1 MEIIQQR
8 NLRHFAIVSF
18 LLTSTSPAADAR
30 IRLVGSWST
39 RCSGRVEIYYNSTW
53 GTVCDDEWD
62 LKDAEVVCRQL
73 DCGTVLIAPQS
84 AHFGQGTGKIWLDD
98 VGCSGTERSLTE
110 CLHSGFGTH
119 NCEHSEDTVVICSH
133 GQIRLVGSGST
144 RCSGRVEIYYN
155 GAWGTVC
162 DDKWDLKDAEVVCR
176 QLDCG
181 TVLIAP
187 QSAHFGQGTGNI
199 WLDDVGCSGTERS
212 LTECQHRGFG
222 THDCGHSEDAGVICS
237 LSLPKPSIS
246 MTPVGEV
253 TWGQDAGI
261 TCFISTQHLGGT
273 FILQQTS
280 GSFRKTQTSN
290 TNSATFSM
298 TEVNFN
304 NEGSYQCQYNT
315 MVSRRNVISPLSD
328 SVRLSVTVSLPK
340 PSISMTPV
348 GEVTWGQDAGITCFI
363 STQHLGGT
371 FILQQTSGSFR
382 KTQTSSTNS
391 ATFSMTE
398 VNFNNEGS
406 YQCQYN
412 TMVSRRNF
420 ISPLSDSV
428 RLSVTVSLPKPSI
441 SMTPVGEVTWGQ
453 DAGITCFIST
463 QHLGGTFI
471 LQQTSDS
478 FRKTQTSNT
487 NSATFSMTE
496 VNFNNEGS
504 YQCQYNTMVSRRNF
518 ISPLSDSVR
527 LSITVPLQQ
536 PSISLTSPNGGLV
549 WGPEGAEVTR
559 GYSFVFT
566 CSISSHY
573 PGGVFSLISSG
584 SGLTIT
590 KPAVNRSASFDFH
603 VAEYE
608 HLGNYSC
615 VYEVTLSARRFN
627 STMTATITVII
638 KMSLLPLVSSVAVVV
653 PLLLLLVLVAVCLV
667 YKRKRGAEQPVTLV
681 QTQCLCSPGHTAHYM
696 TRIKPYSH
704 GTMAVRFSNNYE
716 SNKYEDEDEDDVY
729 QNINPADTKKQLK
742 EEAGRVEE
750 ESDDYEE
757 PESNGD
763 QGPDSDKE
771 EETSDDE
778 ADYEIVTQPLDEL
791 TVDIYGEDEDIYQNF

>member
-8 NLRHFAIVSF
+8 NLRYLAIVSF
-18 LLTSTSPAADAR
+18 LLTSTSPAADAQ
-30 IRLVGSWST
+30 IRLVGSGST
-39 RCSGRVEIYYNSTW
+39 RCSGRVEIYYNSAW

-73 DCGTVLIAPQS
+73 HCGTALS
-84 AHFGQGTGKIWLDD
+84 
-98 VGCSGTERSLTE
+98 
-110 CLHSGFGTH
+110 
-119 NCEHSEDTVVICSH
+119 
-133 GQIRLVGSGST
+133 
-144 RCSGRVEIYYN
+144 
-155 GAWGTVC
+155 
-162 DDKWDLKDAEVVCR
+162 
-176 QLDCG
+176 
-181 TVLIAP
+181 AP

-212 LTECQHRGFG
+212 LTVCQHRGFG
-222 THDCGHSEDAGVICS
+222 THNCAHREDAGVICS
-237 LSLPKPSIS
+237 AILPKSRIS
-246 MTPVGEV
+246 MNPVGDV
-253 TWGQDAGI
+253 TWGQNVVF
-261 TCFISTQHLGGT
+261 TCSISTPTQQLSSAT
-273 FILQQTS
+273 FILKKAS
-280 GSFRKTQTSN
+280 SSFEKTQMSR

-315 MVSRRNVISPLSD
+315 TVSRLNVISPLSD

-340 PSISMTPV
+340 PSISISPV

-391 ATFSMTE
+391 ATFNILK
-398 VNFNNEGS
+398 VNFGNEGS
-406 YQCQYN
+406 YKCLYQIK
-412 TMVSRRNF
+412 VSRRDF
-420 ISPLSDSV
+420 SSPLSDSV
-428 RLSVTVSLPKPSI
+428 RLSV
-441 SMTPVGEVTWGQ
+441 
-453 DAGITCFIST
+453 
-463 QHLGGTFI
+463 
-471 LQQTSDS
+471 
-478 FRKTQTSNT
+478 
-487 NSATFSMTE
+487 
-496 VNFNNEGS
+496 
-504 YQCQYNTMVSRRNF
+504 
-518 ISPLSDSVR
+518 
-527 LSITVPLQQ
+527 TVPLQQ

-584 SGLTIT
+584 SGLNNT
-590 KPAVNRSASFDFH
+590 KPAVNRSASFDFP

-608 HLGNYSC
+608 HLGSYSC

-667 YKRKRGAEQPVTLV
+667 CKRKRRSEQPVNLV
-681 QTQCLCSPGHTAHYM
+681 QTQL
-696 TRIKPYSH
+696 
-704 GTMAVRFSNNYE
+704 AVRFSNDYE
-716 SNKYEDEDEDDVY
+716 NNKYEDEDDVY
-729 QNINPADTKKQLK
+729 QNINPADTKKKLK
-742 EEAGRVEE
+742 EEAGRVEEE

-757 PESNGD
+757 PESDDYEEPESNEGHEE
-763 QGPDSDKE
+763 E

-778 ADYEIVTQPLDEL
+778 ADYENASEPLDEL
-791 TVDIYGEDEDIYQNF
+791 IVDIYGEHEDIYQSF